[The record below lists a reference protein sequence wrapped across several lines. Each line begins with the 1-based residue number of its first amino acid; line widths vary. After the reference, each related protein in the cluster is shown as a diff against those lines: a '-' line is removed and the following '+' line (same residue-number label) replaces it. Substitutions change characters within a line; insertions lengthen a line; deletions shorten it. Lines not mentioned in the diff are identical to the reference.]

1 MTKKIK
7 NPLHLLLVQD
17 SEQDAALILEE
28 FRRAGYDLKYKRVQT
43 EETMDTAMQKQAWD
57 IVLADYT
64 ISHFDVIAA
73 LKLFQKKGLD
83 LPFII
88 ISGDTCEETA
98 ANAMKAGAHD
108 YLSKA
113 ELKRLVPAAEREL
126 LAASIRQERRRAE
139 EELRESEA
147 GLALAQRIAR
157 LGNWELDLKT
167 RHLRWSDEIYRIF
180 GFSPNEFVATSELF
194 FKSVHPEDREF
205 VRKSVD
211 QALSEGRPYS
221 IDHRICLPNG
231 SERVVHEQAE
241 VLQNE
246 AGKPIR
252 LVGIVQDVTE
262 RKQVEEALEKSRQK
276 YEALVNSIDGIVW
289 EADPNTLQFT
299 FVSKQAEQLLGYPLE
314 QWFTEPGFWKE
325 HIHQEDREGVIALCV
340 KAREEKR
347 TTDFEYRMLASDGRW
362 LWLRNMVSVAL
373 ESDRA
378 ARLQGVMLD
387 IDKGK
392 QAEEALRRSEQQFRQ
407 SQKMEAIGRL
417 AGGIAHDFNN
427 LLTGITGYSE
437 LLLNSLKPEDPMR
450 GNLEEIRKAA
460 ARAAS
465 LTHQLLAFSRQQVL
479 RPVILDLNA
488 LLANLH
494 KMLRRLI
501 GEDIEL
507 VTLLGPGL
515 GRVEADRGQMEQVIM
530 NLVVNAR
537 DAMPEG
543 GRLILETANEEL
555 DEAYARTHP
564 PTEPGSYV
572 MLAISDTGCGMGP
585 DTLAR
590 IFDPFFTTK
599 EQGKGTGLG
608 LSTVYG
614 IIKQSDGY
622 IWAYSEPGQGT
633 TFKVYLPQVQGEVS
647 VEAETVPA
655 PVELPLGSET
665 VLLVEDED
673 SVRNLVRTILRKN
686 GYTVL
691 EARHGAEALRVA
703 IQHTGPIHLML
714 TDVVMP
720 LMSGRQLAERLAPL
734 RPDMKVMYMSGY
746 TDQAIV
752 HHGVLE
758 PGTIFLQKPFTP
770 NSLACKVREVLDA
783 SQLT

>member
-325 HIHQEDREGVIALCV
+325 HIHQEDREGVIALCL

-387 IDKGK
+387 INKGK

-437 LLLNSLKPEDPMR
+437 LLLNSLRPEDPMR

-555 DEAYARTHP
+555 DEDYARTHP

-734 RPDMKVMYMSGY
+734 RPDMKVIYMSGY

>member
-1 MTKKIK
+1 
-7 NPLHLLLVQD
+7 
-17 SEQDAALILEE
+17 
-28 FRRAGYDLKYKRVQT
+28 
-43 EETMDTAMQKQAWD
+43 
-57 IVLADYT
+57 
-64 ISHFDVIAA
+64 
-73 LKLFQKKGLD
+73 
-83 LPFII
+83 
-88 ISGDTCEETA
+88 
-98 ANAMKAGAHD
+98 
-108 YLSKA
+108 
-113 ELKRLVPAAEREL
+113 
-126 LAASIRQERRRAE
+126 
-139 EELRESEA
+139 
-147 GLALAQRIAR
+147 
-157 LGNWELDLKT
+157 
-167 RHLRWSDEIYRIF
+167 
-180 GFSPNEFVATSELF
+180 
-194 FKSVHPEDREF
+194 
-205 VRKSVD
+205 
-211 QALSEGRPYS
+211 
-221 IDHRICLPNG
+221 
-231 SERVVHEQAE
+231 
-241 VLQNE
+241 
-246 AGKPIR
+246 
-252 LVGIVQDVTE
+252 
-262 RKQVEEALEKSRQK
+262 
-276 YEALVNSIDGIVW
+276 
-289 EADPNTLQFT
+289 
-299 FVSKQAEQLLGYPLE
+299 
-314 QWFTEPGFWKE
+314 
-325 HIHQEDREGVIALCV
+325 
-340 KAREEKR
+340 
-347 TTDFEYRMLASDGRW
+347 
-362 LWLRNMVSVAL
+362 
-373 ESDRA
+373 
-378 ARLQGVMLD
+378 MLD
-387 IDKGK
+387 INKGK

-515 GRVEADRGQMEQVIM
+515 GRVKADRGQMEQVIM

-590 IFDPFFTTK
+590 IFEPFFTTK

>member
-1 MTKKIK
+1 
-7 NPLHLLLVQD
+7 
-17 SEQDAALILEE
+17 
-28 FRRAGYDLKYKRVQT
+28 
-43 EETMDTAMQKQAWD
+43 MDTAMQKQAWD

-108 YLSKA
+108 YLNKA

-325 HIHQEDREGVIALCV
+325 HIHQEDREGVIALCL

-362 LWLRNMVSVAL
+362 LWLRNMVSVAS
-373 ESDRA
+373 ENDRA
-378 ARLQGVMLD
+378 VRLQGVMLD
-387 IDKGK
+387 INKGK

-437 LLLNSLKPEDPMR
+437 LLLNSLRPEDPMR

-555 DEAYARTHP
+555 DEDYARTHP

-633 TFKVYLPQVQGEVS
+633 TFKVYLPKVQGEVS

-734 RPDMKVMYMSGY
+734 RPDMKVIYMSGY